1 MTRVGW
7 RGDHC
12 EQWVTPIIVSRANNC
27 LAWENYCLFR
37 KSRKRFVDLNNAT
50 QYNGTPTPRHLRA
63 KLQLP
68 LNYSLELLWV
78 LSYKS
83 WPLTPDLGWWWLSKW
98 LWRCL
103 SLEIILWSFIN
114 NLQLK
119 VSVGG
124 SSWTLIEVN
133 LASQQCWTVSDDVSQ
148 LWYGPWSQVT
158 TTQVRTPVSI
168 ISVYNIIKV
177 QWSKHQGQHHT
188 KIGYEWIEGMC
199 SSFSSLRIKWKFEGT
214 YIKNSWNFYK
224 DKTKAI

>member
-1 MTRVGW
+1 MDTN
-7 RGDHC
+7 
-12 EQWVTPIIVSRANNC
+12 T
-27 LAWENYCLFR
+27 
-37 KSRKRFVDLNNAT
+37 
-50 QYNGTPTPRHLRA
+50 RHLRA

-68 LNYSLELLWV
+68 LDYSLELLWV

-133 LASQQCWTVSDDVSQ
+133 YLLSSVEQCLMMLVSCDMDPGHRSPLLRSGHRSPSSQFITLSKFN
-148 LWYGPWSQVT
+148 G
-158 TTQVRTPVSI
+158 RSI
-168 ISVYNIIKV
+168 RVNIIQRLDMNGLKACV
-177 QWSKHQGQHHT
+177 A
-188 KIGYEWIEGMC
+188 
-199 SSFSSLRIKWKFEGT
+199 SLSHFRVFE
-214 YIKNSWNFYK
+214 
-224 DKTKAI
+224 D